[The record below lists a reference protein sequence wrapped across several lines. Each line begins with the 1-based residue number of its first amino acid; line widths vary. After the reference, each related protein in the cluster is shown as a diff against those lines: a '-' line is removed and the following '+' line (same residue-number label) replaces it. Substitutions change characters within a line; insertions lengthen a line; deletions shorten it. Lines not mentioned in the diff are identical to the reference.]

1 MVTAPPRPDPVT
13 IVRKL
18 RAFDWERF
26 TLSTCAGF
34 HGLLGFTLLAAPI
47 EQVYN
52 AGTAPVF
59 ALASRYVWAVL
70 FLAAGLASGLLLHYR
85 APLHQFIAWLIVFP
99 LGAVWLAAFTLAVL
113 QGHGSALSIVVWVTL
128 YAPWAVVAVRLGL
141 RK

>member
-1 MVTAPPRPDPVT
+1 MR
-13 IVRKL
+13 IVHKL

-34 HGLLGFTLLAAPI
+34 HTLLGFTLLAAPV

-113 QGHGSALSIVVWVTL
+113 QGHGSALSIVVWITL
-128 YAPWAVVAVRLGL
+128 YAPWSVLAVRLGL